1 MGYSDTTSNHF
12 MCLHAGLSSFYGPSI
27 MAGFG
32 ENGGLHETLKNSIQK
47 TLFENKAIGQIKPS
61 SEGWTNEMLYS
72 KTKNKALGKT
82 AESLVFQLV
91 R

>member
-1 MGYSDTTSNHF
+1 MI
-12 MCLHAGLSSFYGPSI
+12 LSKITLKFSWDIQIQP
-27 MAGFG
+27 
-32 ENGGLHETLKNSIQK
+32 HETLKNSIQK
-47 TLFENKAIGQIKPS
+47 TLFENKPIGQIRPS

>member
-32 ENGGLHETLKNSIQK
+32 ENGGLHETLKNSIQWISD
-47 TLFENKAIGQIKPS
+47 TRIRCLYFRTGQRPK
-61 SEGWTNEMLYS
+61 
-72 KTKNKALGKT
+72 
-82 AESLVFQLV
+82 
-91 R
+91 

>member
-12 MCLHAGLSSFYGPSI
+12 MCLHAGLSSFYGPII

-61 SEGWTNEMLYS
+61 SEG
-72 KTKNKALGKT
+72 
-82 AESLVFQLV
+82 
-91 R
+91 